1 MPITASRAMPC
12 ARAGSSSDALR
23 ACRLQQLQQRGM
35 PHFHAAAGGQIRR
48 PRHQH
53 RQRLPAVGRVAR
65 HGQHRLHGAGFEQPL
80 GDARG
85 DAGPLRASARRTQ
98 AGTPHGP
105 IRAEEPLV
113 AARRIAHAPVDL
125 RLQRRVVGP
134 DELAGAAAAMR
145 IGGARDAAVGAQ
157 VALRCGR
164 GRIDPPQRHA
174 VHQSVLRRRT
184 AL

>member
-1 MPITASRAMPC
+1 
-12 ARAGSSSDALR
+12 
-23 ACRLQQLQQRGM
+23 M

-113 AARRIAHAPVDL
+113 AARR
-125 RLQRRVVGP
+125 
-134 DELAGAAAAMR
+134 
-145 IGGARDAAVGAQ
+145 VGAQ

-174 VHQSVLRRRT
+174 VHQSVLRRRA